1 MVYKK
6 IKSMTEN
13 QNDNIE
19 PENRNAYAVLYDV
32 VHALGTQ
39 TDGFA
44 QLQKELIKL
53 DPSVDKDF
61 KQDGYPI
68 DIYKEINKY
77 SYQQNFDW
85 LQFFFTIYSYYFQ
98 RKRTKDLLF
107 QASEIEKSLT
117 TIDAKINNLGRTLGT
132 LEAEIKAN
140 TTAIA
145 ALDKDLTAKM
155 TKNVGIINQ
164 NTNDDTTKIIKA
176 IP

>member
-1 MVYKK
+1 M
-6 IKSMTEN
+6 ITDEN
-13 QNDNIE
+13 NNDA
-19 PENRNAYAVLYDV
+19 PENRNAYASLYDI

-61 KQDGYPI
+61 KQDGYPV

-107 QASEIEKSLT
+107 QISEIEKTLT
-117 TIDAKINNLGRTLGT
+117 GIDSKLNALARTLST
-132 LEAEIKAN
+132 LETEIKAN
-140 TTAIA
+140 TVAIA
-145 ALDKDLTAKM
+145 TADKDLTDKM
-155 TKNVGIINQ
+155 TKNVALINQ

>member
-1 MVYKK
+1 M
-6 IKSMTEN
+6 IEN
-13 QNDNIE
+13 QENTNV

-44 QLQKELIKL
+44 ELQKELIKL

-107 QASEIEKSLT
+107 QVSEVEKSLT
-117 TIDAKINNLGRTLGT
+117 AIDSKLNAIERTLST
-132 LEAEIKAN
+132 LEADIKVN
-140 TTAIA
+140 TAAIA
-145 ALDKDLTAKM
+145 SLDKDLTAKM

>member
-1 MVYKK
+1 M
-6 IKSMTEN
+6 IEN
-13 QNDNIE
+13 ENNKNA
-19 PENRNAYAVLYDV
+19 PENRNAYASLYDI

-44 QLQKELIKL
+44 QLQKELIHL

-61 KQDGYPI
+61 KQDGYPV

-107 QASEIEKSLT
+107 QISEVEKSLT
-117 TIDAKINNLGRTLGT
+117 TIDSKINALGRTLST
-132 LEAEIKAN
+132 LETEIKAN
-140 TTAIA
+140 TVAIG

-155 TKNVGIINQ
+155 VKNVGLINQ

>member
-1 MVYKK
+1 M
-6 IKSMTEN
+6 IEN
-13 QNDNIE
+13 PNEQPAPAD
-19 PENRNAYAVLYDV
+19 RNAYAVLYDI

-39 TDGFA
+39 TDGFGE
-44 QLQKELIKL
+44 LQKELIRL
-53 DPSVDKDF
+53 DPSVDNDF

-85 LQFFFTIYSYYFQ
+85 LQFFFTIYGYYFQ

-107 QASEIEKSLT
+107 QISEMEKSLT
-117 TIDAKINNLGRTLGT
+117 TIDSKLNALARTQT
-132 LEAEIKAN
+132 QLEADIKAN
-140 TTAIA
+140 TAAIG